1 VAKSDMR
8 VTVTGLRDLK
18 RALTKVAPDLKKEMD
33 KRIRLAIE
41 PVRSRA
47 QNAVP
52 SRPLSNWTATGK
64 DPWGT
69 RLAWNAGAVKAG
81 IKIRQGGGR
90 SKGTAV
96 LTAWRLSNMNAA
108 GTVYELAGRSGN
120 GSTPQGRAF
129 ITNLNRSLPPSR
141 LIWKAWD
148 DVGGDTTVTPK
159 VLEAIDAAAAEFN
172 QRAAAAK
179 D

>member
-1 VAKSDMR
+1 MR
-8 VTVTGLRDLK
+8 VTITGLRDLK
-18 RALTKVAPDLKKEMD
+18 RALSKVAPDLKKQMD

-41 PVRSRA
+41 PVRTRA
-47 QNAVP
+47 QSSVP
-52 SRPLSNWTATGK
+52 TAPLSNWKATGK
-64 DPWGT
+64 EPWGG
-69 RLAWNAGAVKAG
+69 RLAWNASAVKSG
-81 IKIRQGGGR
+81 IKIRQGGSR
-90 SKGTAV
+90 SRGSAV

-108 GTVYELAGRSGN
+108 GAVYELAGRKSS

-129 ITNLNRSLPPSR
+129 INGLTRTQPPSR